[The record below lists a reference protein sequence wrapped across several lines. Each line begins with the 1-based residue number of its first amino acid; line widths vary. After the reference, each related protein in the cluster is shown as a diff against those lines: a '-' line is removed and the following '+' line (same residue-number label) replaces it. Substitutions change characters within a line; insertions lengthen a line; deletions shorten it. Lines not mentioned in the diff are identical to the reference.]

1 MFSNNSLVKQ
11 KLNQHSFK
19 LSISE
24 RKDNKGHLKD
34 FEINDKENTRYQNI
48 WDKDKAILKRKF
60 IDLHVCHA
68 HVRER

>member
-48 WDKDKAILKRKF
+48 WNKDKAIL
-60 IDLHVCHA
+60 
-68 HVRER
+68 